1 MFGYKAF
8 VHIPKDERS
17 KVDVKTQQ
25 CIFVGYGQDQFGYR
39 FYDPVQKKL
48 VRSYDAVFI
57 ENQTIED
64 VDKMEKN
71 VPKSNDDS
79 AYLKLVPPT
88 MVPR

>member
-39 FYDPVQKKL
+39 FYDPV
-48 VRSYDAVFI
+48 
-57 ENQTIED
+57 
-64 VDKMEKN
+64 
-71 VPKSNDDS
+71 
-79 AYLKLVPPT
+79 
-88 MVPR
+88 